1 MDLQSV
7 INSLRDRGRKMV
19 ALDNPQDQDLYDIG
33 ADIGV
38 GFVPGVG
45 QVQAGRDFERARRE
59 KDKFGMGLAAFGMIP
74 FVGGLRAVGKVG
86 KAAKAAGKVNLQRD
100 GVAVKDLMD
109 AEKRWGDGEQIFA
122 FHEMDEAPTRV
133 TSLEMLNNYQPDQ
146 LLAVPKKAAAA
157 PRAGK
162 VENVAE
168 LVDTVPAV
176 SSRAKAG
183 AEQRMLT
190 QAIDGADERVKY
202 LRRPTVEN
210 PQRVAFPGIYKRP
223 DELVAGARTAPEDPL
238 MQRLFGVNR
247 DDLFQIAE
255 QGKRQGN
262 MGGVPFR
269 TAAKPRGA
277 KHAGQVMTPQNE
289 QRLLDI
295 LSEAEK
301 RPDLYKGMAAW
312 YTMDPAYQHFVR
324 LYGPERAAAEY
335 NRFNAL
341 TGMASPNSE
350 VLTELNRGTGA
361 FMLDTSG
368 RFDDFKNFGGL
379 AEDKRGLNYPADM
392 RGIQGH
398 MVHSTA
404 QAGPMEKFLRAGRID
419 MDSPK
424 VPSYIHASGVPETGF
439 QTQYPVGDAH
449 WSRLVGLPDVRGL
462 VRDSKSGKMV
472 PNAASASTPEMVSL
486 GPWWRDNIAG
496 KAGLESVPA
505 QAVVWGA
512 GSNAT
517 GVTSPIGA
525 PKLEL
530 LSAQIGKA
538 ANRLGISPEDARDRI
553 FLGKEHAGLADPALL
568 GLLGA
573 GTAGGLT
580 VAALRNRK
588 EEKKQ

>member
-1 MDLQSV
+1 
-7 INSLRDRGRKMV
+7 
-19 ALDNPQDQDLYDIG
+19 
-33 ADIGV
+33 
-38 GFVPGVG
+38 
-45 QVQAGRDFERARRE
+45 
-59 KDKFGMGLAAFGMIP
+59 
-74 FVGGLRAVGKVG
+74 
-86 KAAKAAGKVNLQRD
+86 
-100 GVAVKDLMD
+100 
-109 AEKRWGDGEQIFA
+109 
-122 FHEMDEAPTRV
+122 
-133 TSLEMLNNYQPDQ
+133 
-146 LLAVPKKAAAA
+146 
-157 PRAGK
+157 
-162 VENVAE
+162 
-168 LVDTVPAV
+168 
-176 SSRAKAG
+176 
-183 AEQRMLT
+183 
-190 QAIDGADERVKY
+190 
-202 LRRPTVEN
+202 
-210 PQRVAFPGIYKRP
+210 
-223 DELVAGARTAPEDPL
+223 

-255 QGKRQGN
+255 EGKRQGN
-262 MGGVPFR
+262 MSGTPFR

-277 KHAGQVMTPQNE
+277 AHGAQVMTPQNE

-295 LSEAEK
+295 LGEAEK

-335 NRFNAL
+335 NRFNSL

-361 FMLDTSG
+361 FMLDTAG
-368 RFDDFKNFGGL
+368 RFDDFKNYGGL
-379 AEDKRGLNYPADM
+379 AESKRGASYPADM
-392 RGIQGH
+392 RSIQGH

-404 QAGPMEKFLRAGRID
+404 QAGPMEKFLRAGKID

-462 VRDSKSGKMV
+462 VRDAKSGKMV
-472 PNAASASTPEMVSL
+472 PNAASASTPEMVTL
-486 GPWWRDNIAG
+486 GPWWRDQVAA

-568 GLLGA
+568 GILGA
-573 GTAGGLT
+573 GAAGGLT